1 MDMTQ
6 KYKNWMALVYII
18 IFGIGMMNILSGYML
33 TSIDISFD
41 GHFMMLTC
49 KETVNDWGFLNT
61 SEKLRLCCGKLSSTV
76 GYATVLDSNWMK
88 MVSGERI
95 FQKIFSENVQVLA
108 S

>member
-1 MDMTQ
+1 MKLSVSFLMDMTQ

-41 GHFMMLTC
+41 GHFMMLSC

-61 SEKLRLCCGKLSSTV
+61 SEKLRLCCGKIIEYRGVCNSIGLKLDENGV
-76 GYATVLDSNWMK
+76 G
-88 MVSGERI
+88 
-95 FQKIFSENVQVLA
+95 
-108 S
+108 